1 VYKRQLYG
9 FRKDFPD
16 RTPEGVDIFGTF
28 VRSYAGTINSVD
40 DSVGEIYK
48 TLEEIG
54 ELDNTLFIFT
64 SDNSFLLGE
73 HGMIDKRTMHE
84 ESIRVPLIVRY
95 PKLIEKGTVV
105 KEQVLNIDLA
115 PSIVDI
121 CNSRPLGNIHGMS
134 WKQLLTGKTKGW
146 RKAWLYEYNYEK
158 QFPYTPN
165 VRGVRTDE
173 WKYVHYPHGD
183 GKPDRHLAELYN
195 LKEDPNEK
203 VNLIKDPRYISVVE
217 ELKGELARL
226 LKETGAVPDKMPLD
240 EGVKM
245 ELPEESIR

>member
-1 VYKRQLYG
+1 
-9 FRKDFPD
+9 
-16 RTPEGVDIFGTF
+16 
-28 VRSYAGTINSVD
+28 
-40 DSVGEIYK
+40 
-48 TLEEIG
+48 
-54 ELDNTLFIFT
+54 
-64 SDNSFLLGE
+64 
-73 HGMIDKRTMHE
+73 MIDKRTMHE

-105 KEQVLNIDLA
+105 TEQVLNIDMA

-121 CNSRPLGNIHGMS
+121 CNARPLEDIHGLS
-134 WKQLLTGKTKGW
+134 WKPLLTGKIEVW

-183 GKPDRHLAELYN
+183 GKPDRHLPELYN
-195 LKEDPNEK
+195 LKEDPDET
-203 VNLIKDPRYISVVE
+203 VNLIKDPRYISVVN
-217 ELKGELARL
+217 ELTAELARL
-226 LKETGAVPDKMPLD
+226 LKETGAVPDQMPLD
-240 EGVKM
+240 EGVKT